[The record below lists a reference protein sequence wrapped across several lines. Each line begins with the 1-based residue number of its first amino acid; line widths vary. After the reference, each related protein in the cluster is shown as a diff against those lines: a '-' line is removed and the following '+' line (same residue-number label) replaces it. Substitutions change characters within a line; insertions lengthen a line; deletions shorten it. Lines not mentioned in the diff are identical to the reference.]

1 MYFNLDHQRKLRIL
15 NYYKKEADEYRKKK
29 EEEKKQKIQE
39 ELSYLQER
47 EKKQQES
54 DEQLSLEESRKKK
67 ALMEEYLEM
76 LQKTKN
82 YLPGYH
88 FKPKN
93 NEVIIN
99 NWGKSKEETIEENN
113 NYYNLINSKNKSV
126 AFNENSFNNKEFN
139 ALNSK
144 DKVRLLIRPIDS
156 MNKFLTDEQNEN
168 EVKSFFLKQKK
179 NKQNYYK
186 DLLYSQYENTAKKNK
201 NIFGTEDMLILQ
213 QKKKKLITE
222 NPYRQKNEYFVGD
235 SNLKN
240 NPILNPENNMRY
252 NKYLKNFYKDITLI
266 DNNAPS
272 NDNDMKIKVDEYNN
286 NFIKY
291 DNNAKNT
298 NNYMAMNGSNI
309 ISDYKI
315 NNDINKY
322 KLNNNNG
329 LSRNFSDIYNNYKTS
344 NDVYSNIN
352 NIGNK
357 HKMLSMSKRSMSQ
370 IQI

>member
-1 MYFNLDHQRKLRIL
+1 
-15 NYYKKEADEYRKKK
+15 
-29 EEEKKQKIQE
+29 
-39 ELSYLQER
+39 
-47 EKKQQES
+47 
-54 DEQLSLEESRKKK
+54 
-67 ALMEEYLEM
+67 
-76 LQKTKN
+76 
-82 YLPGYH
+82 
-88 FKPKN
+88 
-93 NEVIIN
+93 
-99 NWGKSKEETIEENN
+99 
-113 NYYNLINSKNKSV
+113 
-126 AFNENSFNNKEFN
+126 
-139 ALNSK
+139 
-144 DKVRLLIRPIDS
+144 
-156 MNKFLTDEQNEN
+156 
-168 EVKSFFLKQKK
+168 
-179 NKQNYYK
+179 
-186 DLLYSQYENTAKKNK
+186 
-201 NIFGTEDMLILQ
+201 MLILQ

>member
-1 MYFNLDHQRKLRIL
+1 
-15 NYYKKEADEYRKKK
+15 
-29 EEEKKQKIQE
+29 
-39 ELSYLQER
+39 
-47 EKKQQES
+47 
-54 DEQLSLEESRKKK
+54 
-67 ALMEEYLEM
+67 
-76 LQKTKN
+76 
-82 YLPGYH
+82 
-88 FKPKN
+88 
-93 NEVIIN
+93 
-99 NWGKSKEETIEENN
+99 
-113 NYYNLINSKNKSV
+113 
-126 AFNENSFNNKEFN
+126 
-139 ALNSK
+139 
-144 DKVRLLIRPIDS
+144 
-156 MNKFLTDEQNEN
+156 
-168 EVKSFFLKQKK
+168 
-179 NKQNYYK
+179 
-186 DLLYSQYENTAKKNK
+186 
-201 NIFGTEDMLILQ
+201 
-213 QKKKKLITE
+213 
-222 NPYRQKNEYFVGD
+222 
-235 SNLKN
+235 
-240 NPILNPENNMRY
+240 MRY

-322 KLNNNNG
+322 KLKNNNG